1 MRHLS
6 SLGAI
11 VDSTLSAYPKGR
23 AKLPCALLMPRET
36 ISPLGLGS
44 IVPLHCLG
52 VDHDLWDSAVAARE
66 HFNSR
71 VTTRFTAPT
80 LVPQWPHSIADL
92 SEAGAILCDHA
103 NIAEIALGGLI
114 VQHFAAQSS
123 QSHRPSDPDR
133 RYPHYMMKCEACGE
147 RDEPREPAVWP
158 RCFPTCSRSKLALR
172 LTRRLLR
179 SNVSPAGGGQSA
191 RGRRFARPYD
201 RDSRAALARQVCSGE
216 LGLGDL
222 LEHAPLGLDAD
233 KNERYRGD
241 QIGQR
246 EGIKC
251 IGADTVREH
260 KPDHRGHQK
269 RANAANAEEP
279 TNRRRPDTV
288 GCNSLT

>member
-1 MRHLS
+1 MPHLP

-11 VDSTLSAYPKGR
+11 VDSTLSAYPKGG
-23 AKLPCALLMPRET
+23 AKLLCAYVLSPCNRHR
-36 ISPLGLGS
+36 SHRSGS
-44 IVPLHCLG
+44 GPPIVPLHCLG

-147 RDEPREPAVWP
+147 RDDRANQRYGRDASRPAQ
-158 RCFPTCSRSKLALR
+158 
-172 LTRRLLR
+172 
-179 SNVSPAGGGQSA
+179 GQSSPCA
-191 RGRRFARPYD
+191 
-201 RDSRAALARQVCSGE
+201 
-216 LGLGDL
+216 
-222 LEHAPLGLDAD
+222 
-233 KNERYRGD
+233 
-241 QIGQR
+241 
-246 EGIKC
+246 
-251 IGADTVREH
+251 
-260 KPDHRGHQK
+260 
-269 RANAANAEEP
+269 
-279 TNRRRPDTV
+279 
-288 GCNSLT
+288 